1 LAGLSRAQAQQTLS
15 RLTYG
20 PSSSSTAALQK
31 LGLAAWLKDQLNP
44 KKTEA
49 HAGLKDLSSFPTESM
64 SPAQL
69 QAFYLYK
76 IKPNLMANELAQ
88 LTLLRRLY
96 SSRQVFEMLVE
107 HFSDYVPVPF
117 ENKRSFFRGDYD
129 NNVIR
134 KHALGNYPDL
144 LVAAAFHPGM
154 LKFLNG
160 NTNTAEHPNE
170 NFGREFLEL
179 FTITPG
185 AGYTEKDVQSAA
197 KMFSGV
203 TFEAATGV
211 VLTRVKQHYFGS
223 ITVFGYTDQN
233 ATTASEAV
241 LRARIEKMIRH
252 FAMLPQTA
260 NAFSVRM
267 ARRFVADVPPAS
279 LIKKMSAAYL
289 ASGGSIPNVFKTMA
303 ESAEFSAAKPSK
315 VKRPM
320 EHLSSTVRALDLQ
333 LSRAI
338 PKPNLIDYKTY
349 ANGSPMPAIQAA
361 VARQGHAPFEW
372 PFPNGYP
379 DAGEPWTTLTSQVQ
393 RWNLSNKLANGK
405 LPNVFE
411 APDYEAMIAPASQT
425 PTAIVRDLAV
435 HFFGAP
441 LAQAEARQIEAMLE
455 KGVKKSLVKATYRKS
470 LAAAAAAVLLSK
482 PDWNLR

>member
-1 LAGLSRAQAQQTLS
+1 MSLLQAHTTLT

-20 PSSSSTAALQK
+20 PSKASTANLQK
-31 LGLAAWLKDQLNP
+31 AGMAAWLKDQLNP
-44 KKTEA
+44 NKRET
-49 HAGLKDLSSFPTESM
+49 HPSLKDLSSFPTESM
-64 SPAQL
+64 TPAQL

-88 LTLLRRLY
+88 LTLMRRLY

-129 NNVIR
+129 KNVIR
-134 KHALGNYPDL
+134 KHALGTYPDL
-144 LVAAAFHPGM
+144 LVAATFHAGM

-160 NTNTAEHPNE
+160 NTNTAERPNE

-179 FTITPG
+179 FTITPA
-185 AGYTEKDVQSAA
+185 AGYREIDVQNAA
-197 KMFSGV
+197 KMFSGI
-203 TFEAATGV
+203 TFDAGTGAV
-211 VLTRVKQHYFGS
+211 RARVKQHYFGP
-223 ITVFGYTDQN
+223 IEVFGYLEAN
-233 ATTASEAV
+233 APTASETV

-260 NAFSVRM
+260 NAFSFRM

-279 LIKKMSAAYL
+279 LVKKMATTYLSSA
-289 ASGGSIPNVFKTMA
+289 GSIAKVFTVMA
-303 ESAEFSAAKPSK
+303 ESTEFAATKPAK

-338 PKPNLIDYKTY
+338 PKPNLMDYKTY
-349 ANGSPMPAIQAA
+349 ANGSPLPAVQAA
-361 VARQGHAPFEW
+361 VTRQGHAPFEW

-393 RWNLSNKLANGK
+393 RWNLSNRLANGK
-405 LPNVFE
+405 LPNVFT
-411 APDYEAMIAPASQT
+411 APDFDSLVSATSQT
-425 PTAIVRDLAV
+425 PAAIIRDLSMRFYGV
-435 HFFGAP
+435 P
-441 LAQAEARQIEAMLE
+441 LSAAESKPVEALLE
-455 KGVKKSLVKATYRKS
+455 KGIKKGMVKATSRKNLS
-470 LAAAAAAVLLSK
+470 AAAAAVLMSK

>member
-1 LAGLSRAQAQQTLS
+1 MAGLSQVQAQRTLS

-20 PSSSSTAALQK
+20 PSKASTAAIQK
-31 LGLAAWLKDQLNP
+31 LGVSAWLKDQLNS
-44 KKTEA
+44 KKQES
-49 HAGLKDLSSFPTESM
+49 HAPLRDLTSFPTESM
-64 SPAQL
+64 TPAQL

-76 IKPNLMANELAQ
+76 IKPSLMANELAQ
-88 LTLLRRLY
+88 LTLMRRLY

-129 NNVIR
+129 KSVIR
-134 KHALGNYPDL
+134 KHALGTYPDL
-144 LVAAAFHPGM
+144 LVAAAFHPAM

-179 FTITPG
+179 FTITPA
-185 AGYTEKDVQSAA
+185 AGYREIDVQNAA
-197 KMFSGV
+197 KMFSGI
-203 TFEAATGV
+203 TFEPTTGV
-211 VLTRVKQHYFGS
+211 VRARVKQHYFGS
-223 ITVFGYTDQN
+223 IEVFGYVDQN
-233 ATTASEAV
+233 STTASEAV

-267 ARRFVADVPPAS
+267 ARRFVADVPPAA
-279 LIKKMSAAYL
+279 LVKKMAATY
-289 ASGGSIPNVFKTMA
+289 ATSGGSITKVFTVMA
-303 ESAEFSAAKPSK
+303 ESAEFAAAKPSK

-338 PKPNLIDYKTY
+338 PKPNLMDYKTY
-349 ANGSPMPAIQAA
+349 ANGSPLPAVQAA

-379 DAGEPWTTLTSQVQ
+379 DVGEPWTTLTSQVQ
-393 RWNLSNKLANGK
+393 RWNLSNRLASGK
-405 LPNVFE
+405 MTNVFK
-411 APDYEAMIAPASQT
+411 APDFESVIAATSQT
-425 PTAIVRDLAV
+425 PSAILRDLAV
-435 HFFGAP
+435 HLYGSP
-441 LAQAEARQIEAMLE
+441 LSATEAKQIEAVLE
-455 KGVKKSLVKATYRKS
+455 KGVKKGLVKATYRKN
-470 LAAAAAAVLLSK
+470 LAATAAALLLSK

>member
-1 LAGLSRAQAQQTLS
+1 M
-15 RLTYG
+15 
-20 PSSSSTAALQK
+20 SS
-31 LGLAAWLKDQLNP
+31 WLKDQLNP
-44 KKTEA
+44 RKQET
-49 HAGLKDLSSFPTESM
+49 HPSLVDLSSFPTESM

-69 QAFYLYK
+69 QSFYLYK

-117 ENKRSFFRGDYD
+117 ANKRSFFRGDYD
-129 NNVIR
+129 KNVIR
-134 KHALGNYPDL
+134 KHALGTYPDL
-144 LVAAAFHPGM
+144 LVAAAFHPAM
-154 LKFLNG
+154 LVFLNG

-179 FTITPG
+179 FTITPA
-185 AGYTEKDVQSAA
+185 AGYREIDVQNAA
-197 KMFSGV
+197 KMFSGIS
-203 TFEAATGV
+203 FEQTTGLV
-211 VLTRVKQHYFGS
+211 KVRVKQHYFGPL
-223 ITVFGYTDQN
+223 TVFGYTDLN
-233 ATTASEAV
+233 GATASETV

-267 ARRFVADVPPAS
+267 ARRFVADVPPSS

-289 ASGGSIPNVFKTMA
+289 GSEGSIGKVFTVMA
-303 ESAEFSAAKPSK
+303 ESGEFAATKPSK

-338 PKPNLIDYKTY
+338 PKPNLMDYKTY
-349 ANGSPMPAIQAA
+349 PNGSPLPAVHAA

-393 RWNLSNKLANGK
+393 RWNLSNKLASGK
-405 LPNVFE
+405 LPNVFQ
-411 APDYEAMIAPASQT
+411 APHFDAFVAATSQT
-425 PTAIVRDLAV
+425 PSAIVRDLSI
-435 HFFGAP
+435 HFYGAP
-441 LAQAEARQIEAMLE
+441 LAATEAQQIEAVLE
-455 KGVKKSLVKATYRKS
+455 KGVKKSPIKATYRKN
-470 LAAAAAAVLLSK
+470 LAATASALLLSK